1 MFPYPD
7 FTFMSRHYILIRIC
21 ANSVTYSNS
30 KDGNAVRSRQRAA
43 IDLILLNLLLGVSLA
58 HPPGSGVTPHT

>member
-7 FTFMSRHYILIRIC
+7 FTFMCRHHILIRIC
-21 ANSVTYSNS
+21 ANS
-30 KDGNAVRSRQRAA
+30 KDGNAVRSRQRAS
-43 IDLILLNLLLGVSLA
+43 IDLVLLNPLLGFSLA